1 MRGMGE
7 EGGRGTGIHEVLV
20 LYVYVYLI
28 LRWKK
33 TEREMGQVGPPMWKK
48 EKYREQKQNV

>member
-1 MRGMGE
+1 MRGMRE

-20 LYVYVYLI
+20 LYVYVYVI

-33 TEREMGQVGPPMWKK
+33 TEGDGPGRSAHVEERET
-48 EKYREQKQNV
+48 QKCVRKR